1 MYFSLIGSDLR
12 KHAVGATFMCLQKR
26 WWERS
31 LRSASAVNEDRL
43 WDVEFSLA
51 LHNRTG
57 KYFIGRDIIRDNNDL
72 IGNVIYWRL
81 PSKRLPTGLSAKII
95 GKLLHLEV
103 SARRRYVALR
113 KSRSIRR
120 KRRVLHL
127 DPFTV
132 LNHDLRRDDLVLCH
146 DLGPISHPD
155 LFLGSTTQLYVLA
168 YEQMLQSDVRIAFVS
183 ESSESAFA
191 SRFGRVSDMSVV
203 YPPIRPEI
211 KGVVGCRPQ
220 NVQMP
225 FMLTVGSI
233 GSRKNQLSS
242 IRAFEL
248 SGLASKGI
256 SYVLCGAREP
266 GAEEV
271 VAAAAAAT
279 GVQLLPYVSDA
290 ELVWLYDNAVG
301 FVLVSKLE
309 GFGVPVAEAIARG
322 LIPIVSKNSVL
333 EEVSGPGALK
343 ADPNDLDE
351 IALRMLQLVTITV
364 ADRENRRQSL
374 SASIERF
381 TQESFRRNWRT
392 ILKGA
397 R

>member
-1 MYFSLIGSDLR
+1 M
-12 KHAVGATFMCLQKR
+12 QN
-26 WWERS
+26 
-31 LRSASAVNEDRL
+31 ASAVDEDRL

-57 KYFIGRDIIRDNNDL
+57 KYFIGRDIIRYNSDL

-81 PSKRLPTGLSAKII
+81 SRSSLPTGLNARIF
-95 GKLLHLEV
+95 GKLLTLEV
-103 SARRRYVALR
+103 SSRRRYAALR
-113 KSRSIRR
+113 KSLSIRR
-120 KRRVLHL
+120 NRRVLHL

-155 LFLGSTTQLYVLA
+155 LFLDSTTQLYVLA

-183 ESSESAFA
+183 ESSKAAFV

-211 KGVVGCRPQ
+211 DGAFGVRPE

-242 IRAFEL
+242 IRAYEL

-271 VAAAAAAT
+271 VAAAAAAA

-290 ELVWLYDNAVG
+290 ELIWLYDNAVG

-322 LIPIVSKNSVL
+322 LIPIISKNSVL
-333 EEVSGPGALK
+333 EEVSGPDALK
-343 ADPNDLDE
+343 ADPDDLDE
-351 IALRMLQLVTITV
+351 IALRMLQLVTITA
-364 ADRENRRQSL
+364 ADREHRKRSL

-392 ILKGA
+392 ILKSAPQVGIHSQNVTMGP

>member
-1 MYFSLIGSDLR
+1 M
-12 KHAVGATFMCLQKR
+12 
-26 WWERS
+26 
-31 LRSASAVNEDRL
+31 
-43 WDVEFSLA
+43 
-51 LHNRTG
+51 
-57 KYFIGRDIIRDNNDL
+57 
-72 IGNVIYWRL
+72 
-81 PSKRLPTGLSAKII
+81 
-95 GKLLHLEV
+95 
-103 SARRRYVALR
+103 
-113 KSRSIRR
+113 
-120 KRRVLHL
+120 
-127 DPFTV
+127 
-132 LNHDLRRDDLVLCH
+132 RRDDLVLCH

-155 LFLGSTTQLYVLA
+155 LFLDFTTQLYVLA

-183 ESSESAFA
+183 ESSKAAFV

-211 KGVVGCRPQ
+211 KGAGGVPPE
-220 NVQMP
+220 NVKKP

-271 VAAAAAAT
+271 VAAAAAAA

-290 ELVWLYDNAVG
+290 ELIWLYDNAVG

-322 LIPIVSKNSVL
+322 LIPIISKNSVL
-333 EEVSGPGALK
+333 EEVSGPDALK
-343 ADPNDLDE
+343 ADPDDLEE
-351 IALRMLQLVTITV
+351 IALRMLQLVTITA

-392 ILKGA
+392 ILTGA
-397 R
+397 P